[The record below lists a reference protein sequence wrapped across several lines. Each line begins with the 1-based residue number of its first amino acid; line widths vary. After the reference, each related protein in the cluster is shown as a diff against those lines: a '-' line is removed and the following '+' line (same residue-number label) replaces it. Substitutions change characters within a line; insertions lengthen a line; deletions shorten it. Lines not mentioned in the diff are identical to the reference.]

1 MSTDPESR
9 NGFGPYLEGV
19 GPTYR
24 DGDATKTI
32 RYGEIDDIRRALELH
47 GKHVAAF
54 LIEPIQGEAGIVVPP
69 EGYFRQVRELCTQHK
84 VLLICDEIQ
93 TVRQCLLSKIPI
105 VLTLWIRL
113 GPLSDR
119 QNVVRGARRHS
130 PGHSSPW
137 KSSLGGRVSCIR
149 CARG

>member
-1 MSTDPESR
+1 MRSFSALQATSTGARSLSSGERLTLLGCLSHADEAKWCSMSTDPESR

-47 GKHVAAF
+47 GEHVAAF

-69 EGYFRQVRELCTQHK
+69 EGYFRQVRELCTKHN

-93 TVRQCLLSKIPI
+93 TVRQTFTFQITI
-105 VLTLWIRL
+105 VL
-113 GPLSDR
+113 
-119 QNVVRGARRHS
+119 
-130 PGHSSPW
+130 
-137 KSSLGGRVSCIR
+137 SLD
-149 CARG
+149 

>member
-24 DGDATKTI
+24 DGDAIKTI

-47 GKHVAAF
+47 GKHVAAI
-54 LIEPIQGEAGIVVPP
+54 LLEPIQGEAGIVVPP
-69 EGYFRQVRELCTQHK
+69 EGYLRQVRELCTQHN

-93 TVRQCLLSKIPI
+93 TVRQYLPTFQIMI
-105 VLTLWIRL
+105 VLSMDSIRA
-113 GPLSDR
+113 S
-119 QNVVRGARRHS
+119 V
-130 PGHSSPW
+130 
-137 KSSLGGRVSCIR
+137 GRAKC
-149 CARG
+149 CA